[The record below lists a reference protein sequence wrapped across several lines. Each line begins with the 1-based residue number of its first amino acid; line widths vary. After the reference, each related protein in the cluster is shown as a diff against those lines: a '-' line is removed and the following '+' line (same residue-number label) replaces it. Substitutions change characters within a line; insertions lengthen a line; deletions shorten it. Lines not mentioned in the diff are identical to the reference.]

1 MFSHPEEGRNSCF
14 IMPVT
19 WEDRHHN
26 SFFPVFI
33 AEHNGTLSGIS
44 LRSTGVIVLALLSP
58 ASCAAP
64 SLLAG
69 GGQHEKQQRTAF
81 VLCKQ

>member
-1 MFSHPEEGRNSCF
+1 
-14 IMPVT
+14 MPVT

-33 AEHNGTLSGIS
+33 AEHNGTLSGMS
-44 LRSTGVIVLALLSP
+44 LRSTGVIVLALTP

-64 SLLAG
+64 SLLAA